1 MKTLFFNNNLIQSK
15 TQHKKNTILTTKCVN
30 ILHFHGNHNLGDIMF
45 NFIIFYNIKN
55 FLESRNMTIFFYMRS
70 DHIHQMKDFKPIKN
84 MKIFDISK
92 KPANSIE
99 LWDCNDYIF
108 EINRKKNDNS
118 IIFSGLPQ
126 NIYYIKYFNYKLK
139 HLNIPIT
146 IRNFSYEDDDI
157 LKRYDNLN
165 DKYKNIDILFINSDA
180 MSGQYTYNNLEW
192 EGIIEL
198 LNNNFKI
205 VTTKKINNILCTR
218 DDNLCIKDIAAISIK
233 VKVVISI
240 NTGVFTPLLNIY
252 TLKNVNKFYMF
263 DNRTYWSYDKFE
275 SKKYLS
281 DISFDELNSYIK

>member
-1 MKTLFFNNNLIQSK
+1 MKTFFFNNLIK
-15 TQHKKNTILTTKCVN
+15 TQHHKKNITNHVN

-45 NFIIFYNIKN
+45 NFIVFYNIKN
-55 FLESRNMTIFFYMRS
+55 FIKSKNTTIYFYMRS
-70 DHIHQMKDFKPIKN
+70 EHIHQMKDFKPIKN

-108 EINRKKNDNS
+108 EKNGKKNDNS

-126 NIYYIKYFNYKLK
+126 NIYYIKYFNNKLK

-146 IRNFSYEDDDI
+146 ITNFSYEDADI

-180 MSGQYTYNNLEW
+180 MSGQYTYDNLEW
-192 EGIIEL
+192 EGIIKF

-205 VTTKKINNILCTR
+205 VTTKKISNILCTR
-218 DDNLCIKDIAAISIK
+218 DDNLRIKDIAAISIK

-240 NTGVFTPLLNIY
+240 NTGVFTPLLNVY
-252 TLKNVNKFYMF
+252 TLKNVNKFYIF
-263 DNRTYWSYDKFE
+263 DNRTHWSYDKFE

-281 DISFDELNSYIK
+281 DISFDELNAYIN